1 MCNKMRKDK
10 IMVVLVVLILI
21 FYSTTVR
28 EGKYK
33 FVQILK
39 KDIRDIKLCTEIIIA
54 VNEVGK

>member
-1 MCNKMRKDK
+1 MRGRG
-10 IMVVLVVLILI
+10 VESVFTHY

-54 VNEVGK
+54 FNEVGK

>member
-10 IMVVLVVLILI
+10 IMVV